1 MKDCKKC
8 KRSIEDSMIFC
19 PYCGEKYGLPTV
31 CSKCG
36 EVIYNA
42 EYKFCGKCGTSVE
55 PAALKGFSSFDTNNI
70 RSQESFGV
78 GVAKNTEVKK
88 YDGTVEF
95 GRYFRYNDAS
105 KEPITWKVLA
115 KEGDKILL
123 LSEYGLDCKPYN
135 DERKETTWE
144 KCTLRKWLNDEFIK
158 IAFSEDELKKICS
171 ANVPADRNPKY
182 FKADPGNATVDKV
195 FLLSSVE
202 AKKYLSKYKCIVTD
216 YAYTRGVVRDDDG
229 VGEWWLRT
237 PGDSQKSAVSVMS
250 SFVYD
255 CGTTVSVD
263 NIAVRPAI
271 WVTL

>member
-229 VGEWWLRT
+229 VGEIGR
-237 PGDSQKSAVSVMS
+237 AHV
-250 SFVYD
+250 
-255 CGTTVSVD
+255 
-263 NIAVRPAI
+263 
-271 WVTL
+271 